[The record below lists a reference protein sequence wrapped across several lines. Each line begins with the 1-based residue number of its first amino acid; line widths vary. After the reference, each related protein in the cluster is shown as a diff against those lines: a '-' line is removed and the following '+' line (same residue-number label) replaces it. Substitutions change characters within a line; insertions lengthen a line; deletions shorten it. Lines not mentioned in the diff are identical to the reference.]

1 MNIQLVGKIV
11 FTSVLLFVIH
21 KTPVFFEE
29 AGLYLNI
36 PETQQQQQEVLE
48 ESINRGRTVYN
59 DFCVQCHLPDGKG
72 TEGVFPPLA
81 DSDWLMEKR
90 TESIHSVKYGL
101 KGEIVVN
108 DIQYN
113 NMMPPMGLLDRE
125 VADVMNYIMNSWG
138 NTQHKMVTLEE
149 VKSINK

>member
-11 FTSVLLFVIH
+11 FTSVLLFVFH
-21 KTPVFFEE
+21 KSLPVSDEP
-29 AGLYLNI
+29 GLYLNI
-36 PETQQQQQEVLE
+36 PETQQQEVLE
-48 ESINRGRTVYN
+48 ESINRGRAVYS

-81 DSDWLMEKR
+81 GSDWLLEKR

-101 KGEIVVN
+101 KGEIIVN
-108 DIQYN
+108 GIQYN
-113 NMMPPMGLLDRE
+113 NMMPPMGLIDRE
-125 VADVMNYIMNSWG
+125 VADVMNYIMNAWC
-138 NTQHKMVTLEE
+138 NTQDEMVTLEE